1 MKFLEYLV
9 RAPIHRAWACAALTL
24 VAVIAVL
31 VWATTMDGDSGQ
43 TAAMLGATIAA
54 TTAAASATGRRS
66 CRPAF
71 LSRGPRHPGR

>member
-1 MKFLEYLV
+1 MSQHFLQV
-9 RAPIHRAWACAALTL
+9 PTRRVWACAVLTV
-24 VAVIAVL
+24 VAVVTVAL
-31 VWATTMDGDSGQ
+31 WAWTMDADSGQ

-71 LSRGPRHPGR
+71 LSRGRRHPGQ

>member
-1 MKFLEYLV
+1 MLQHFLQSPTRRV
-9 RAPIHRAWACAALTL
+9 WTCAIFT
-24 VAVIAVL
+24 VIAVVSVAL
-31 VWATTMDGDSGQ
+31 WASTMDGDSSQ

-71 LSRGPRHPGR
+71 LSRGRRHAGR